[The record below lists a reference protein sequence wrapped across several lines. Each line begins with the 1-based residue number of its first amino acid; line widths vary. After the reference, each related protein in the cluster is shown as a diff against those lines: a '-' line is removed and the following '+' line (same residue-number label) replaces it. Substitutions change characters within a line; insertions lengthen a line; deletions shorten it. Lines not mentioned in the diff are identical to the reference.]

1 MEEHDPEK
9 PITRR
14 KQSPEA
20 GPFVLRS
27 LLEDLPLS
35 ADGDRND
42 IEINCV
48 EFLGMW
54 MRAKGLYSAQRNQ
67 KLTMSRPEPLCW
79 YICLRNT
86 PFLPNSTRP

>member
-9 PITRR
+9 PITR
-14 KQSPEA
+14 KQRPEA

-54 MRAKGLYSAQRNQ
+54 RRVNGLCSAQRNQ
-67 KLTMSRPEPLCW
+67 KTD
-79 YICLRNT
+79 NV
-86 PFLPNSTRP
+86 